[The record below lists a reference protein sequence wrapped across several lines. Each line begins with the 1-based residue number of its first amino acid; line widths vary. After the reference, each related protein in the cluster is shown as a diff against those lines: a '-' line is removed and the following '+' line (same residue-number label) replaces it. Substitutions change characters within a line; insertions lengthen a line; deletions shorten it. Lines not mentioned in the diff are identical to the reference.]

1 MVAAAPRWWLVVG
14 SLRSG
19 GTERQVVTLANE
31 LVRRGESVAVAII
44 DGRHAEA
51 YELDARVAKNVLAH
65 GGVFGAIRAA
75 LRLRRLVGD
84 SSIVYSFL
92 DAANL
97 LAAAATIR
105 RSVKLMWGVR
115 ASDVGSSSV
124 ARMTSRLCRPF
135 SSRVDVLIGNATACV
150 DFYRSVGFRPRSH
163 AVVFNGIDVTTWC
176 PDPDAR
182 STVRAELGIPET
194 ALLVGFVARVD
205 PQKRH
210 DLLLQAFARC
220 DDAHLLLVGRGT
232 DDTEGELAQLIRS
245 LGSGNRIRSLG
256 ERNDMRRITAA
267 LDVVCC
273 ASYYEGFPN
282 SLLEGMACGVCC
294 VASDVGGVREVM
306 GDAGIVVADDT
317 TGAFA
322 HALQEVLRNGD
333 RRAALAAAGR
343 SRAMALFSTTAMT
356 DATVAAAA
364 RCASRRG

>member
-1 MVAAAPRWWLVVG
+1 MNEAAPRWWLVVG

-31 LVRRGESVAVAII
+31 LVRRGESVAVAIV

-51 YELDARVAKNVLAH
+51 YELDAPVVKNVLAH

-75 LRLRRLVGD
+75 LRLRRLVGND
-84 SSIVYSFL
+84 SIVYSFL

-97 LAAAATIR
+97 LAAASLFG
-105 RSVKLMWGVR
+105 RSMKLVWGVR
-115 ASDVGSSSV
+115 ASDVASSV
-124 ARMTSRLCRPF
+124 VARLTSRLCRPF
-135 SSRVDVLIGNATACV
+135 SSRVDVLIGNATACL
-150 DFYRSVGFRPRSH
+150 DFYRGHGFRPRSH
-163 AVVFNGIDVTTWC
+163 AVVFNGIDVTTWR
-176 PDPDAR
+176 PDLDVRAA
-182 STVRAELGIPET
+182 VRAELGIAENV
-194 ALLVGFVARVD
+194 LLVGFVARVD

-232 DDTEGELAQLIRS
+232 DAAEGDLAKLIHS
-245 LGSGNRIRSLG
+245 LGIGKRVRRLG
-256 ERNDMRRITAA
+256 ERKDVRRITAA
-267 LDVVCC
+267 LDVACC

-294 VASDVGGVREVM
+294 IASDVGGVREVL

-317 TGAFA
+317 AEAFA
-322 HALQEVLRNGD
+322 QALQAVLRDGG

-343 SRAMALFSTTAMT
+343 SRAVALFSTAAMT
-356 DATVAAAA
+356 DATVAAVA
-364 RCASRRG
+364 GVN